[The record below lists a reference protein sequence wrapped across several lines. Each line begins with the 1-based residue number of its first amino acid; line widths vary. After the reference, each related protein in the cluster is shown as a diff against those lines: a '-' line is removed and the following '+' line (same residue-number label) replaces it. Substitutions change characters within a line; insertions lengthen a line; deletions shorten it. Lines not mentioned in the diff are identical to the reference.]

1 MNTRYEWLCS
11 QDNVGLEYFVVT
23 VSRHL
28 LATMQLLLVRSFL
41 IQFHHVRINALITD
55 SHEINLILAC
65 RRRVVRL
72 LVILHHS
79 RMIPKKV
86 TQIEQ
91 IAPEL
96 RIRFVGASG
105 TSPGQ

>member
-1 MNTRYEWLCS
+1 
-11 QDNVGLEYFVVT
+11 VT

-41 IQFHHVRINALITD
+41 TQFYHVRTNALTTDLD

-72 LVILHHS
+72 LIILQHS

-86 TQIEQ
+86 TQVEQ